1 MVQLD
6 IFTVHKHETPKE
18 NEIILEANRELFSEG
33 CKKVFD
39 LLMAGGRHTV
49 KEMDVDRARISDLKR
64 NGVRLSCELKKTRY
78 KIWFMTPEDIA
89 ANKLFIKS

>member
-1 MVQLD
+1 MTQLD
-6 IFTVHKHETPKE
+6 IFKVHEHETPKA

-39 LLMAGGRHTV
+39 LLMAGGLHTV

-78 KIWFMTPEDIA
+78 KIWFMSDDDRA
-89 ANKLFIKS
+89 HNKLFIKC